1 MVEKK
6 TGGQPHFAIATRCI
20 LDNPSIPAY
29 NESTIMAEETC

>member
-6 TGGQPHFAIATRCI
+6 TGRQLHFAIATRCI